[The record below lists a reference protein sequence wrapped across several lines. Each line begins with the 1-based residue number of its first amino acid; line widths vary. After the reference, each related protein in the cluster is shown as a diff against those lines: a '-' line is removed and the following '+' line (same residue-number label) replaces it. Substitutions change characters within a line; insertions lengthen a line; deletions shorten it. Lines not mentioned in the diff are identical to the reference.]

1 MRKIDLYIG
10 DIEGLLKS
18 PSKFEEYLT
27 RLSTERQAKSEK
39 IKPYESKCRSVGAG
53 ILLDEALKEQGLREK
68 DMIYRYGDVGKP
80 CFENYPNLFFNLS
93 HSGSR
98 VMCVMGDVPVG
109 CDIERIRKAN
119 GGIAKRFFSD
129 KDNELL
135 SGKKGEQE
143 YRESFYTLWTLKESY
158 IKCIGL
164 GIKCPMNCFSFVSD
178 GKEYSI
184 EGKPEYVFRTGIE
197 RLFENEEESKKI
209 IDGYAYSVCINTMET
224 PDIRIRQ
231 LIL

>member
-1 MRKIDLYIG
+1 MFVNIYIG

-27 RLSTERQAKSEK
+27 RLSTERQAKTEK

-53 ILLDEALKEQGLREK
+53 ILLDEALKEQGLHEK

-158 IKCIGL
+158 IKCIGMGL
-164 GIKCPMNCFSFVSD
+164 KCPMNSFSFVSD
-178 GKEYSI
+178 GTEYSI
-184 EGKPEYVFRTGIE
+184 EDKPEYVFHTDIE
-197 RLFENEEESKKI
+197 RLFKNEDENKKI
-209 IDGYAYSVCINTMET
+209 IDEYAYSVCMNSSVKPEIKLSK
-224 PDIRIRQ
+224 